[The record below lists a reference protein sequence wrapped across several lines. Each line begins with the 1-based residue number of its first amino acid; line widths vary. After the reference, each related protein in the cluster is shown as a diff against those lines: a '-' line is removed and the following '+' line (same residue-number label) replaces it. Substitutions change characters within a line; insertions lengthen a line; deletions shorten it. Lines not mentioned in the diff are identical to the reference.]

1 MKRYILTAI
10 IVLASVI
17 AYSQM
22 KFMGIP
28 IDGPKSDMIEK
39 LEKKGFTTVYEYQQI
54 ELLEKQNK
62 SMKKEQ
68 RVRYNDE
75 AYWMEGFFNGKKC
88 IVGLYPYKGK
98 MYRVFVAIDH
108 GYMHK
113 SDAFGEFN
121 SLAEKLNRKY
131 PSVNNYY
138 NPLDYSD
145 EIEIDGKRFNFF
157 LDEENQGVVSL
168 LMTYPSTNLEYHIVL
183 EYSNILNAPD
193 DEDL

>member
-145 EIEIDGKRFNFF
+145 EIEI
-157 LDEENQGVVSL
+157 V
-168 LMTYPSTNLEYHIVL
+168 
-183 EYSNILNAPD
+183 
-193 DEDL
+193 

>member
-145 EIEIDGKRFNFF
+145 EIEIDGKRFTFF